1 MRIAIDIRKLHD
13 YGIGTYIRNLIREL
27 ARKDKKNEY
36 VLLCRKN
43 DLKRVA
49 ALGANFTGHVQ
60 SASNYSLTEQIAI
73 PSSLWRSGAT
83 LFHTPHYVLPL
94 LTPCRS
100 IVTIHDCIH
109 LKFPQYLP
117 NRIAHTY
124 AWANLWTATHK
135 ARRVLTVSEF
145 SKKDIVR
152 YFNIP
157 EEKVTVIPNAI
168 DERFK
173 IAPSEIEMARL
184 RDRYQLPNRFVMY
197 AGNIKPHKNIER
209 LIDAFALVHKRGL
222 DDIGLLVTGSEV
234 SQYSK
239 LRRAVHQYGLRKHV
253 RFLGFQTEANLAV
266 LYRLASVF
274 VIPSLYEGFGL
285 SPLEALAS
293 DTPVVASNASSLP
306 EVLGDAAILV
316 DPYEVRAI
324 ADGIVTALEDSD
336 VIRDLKRKGRVRVE
350 HFSWEHS
357 INRVK
362 RIYQEV
368 GAEH

>member
-13 YGIGTYIRNLIREL
+13 YGIGTYVRNLIREL

-60 SASNYSLTEQIAI
+60 SASNYSLTEQITI

-109 LKFPQYLP
+109 LKFSQYLP
-117 NRIAHTY
+117 NRIAHAY
-124 AWANLWTATHK
+124 AWTNLWTATHK
-135 ARRVLTVSEF
+135 ARRVITVSEF

-152 YFNIP
+152 YFDIP

-173 IAPSEIEMARL
+173 IVPSEIEMARL
-184 RDRYQLPNRFVMY
+184 HDRYQLPNRFVMY

-209 LIDAFALVHKRGL
+209 LIDAFALVHKLGL
-222 DDIGLLVTGSEV
+222 DDVGLLVTGSEV

-239 LRRAVHQYGLRKHV
+239 LRRAVHQHGLRKYV

-266 LYRLASVF
+266 LYRIASVF

-306 EVLGDAAILV
+306 
-316 DPYEVRAI
+316 
-324 ADGIVTALEDSD
+324 
-336 VIRDLKRKGRVRVE
+336 
-350 HFSWEHS
+350 
-357 INRVK
+357 
-362 RIYQEV
+362 
-368 GAEH
+368 

>member
-1 MRIAIDIRKLHD
+1 MRVAIDIRKWHD
-13 YGIGTYIRNLIREL
+13 YGIGTYIRNLVREL
-27 ARKDKKNEY
+27 ARLDDTTEY
-36 VLLCRKN
+36 FLLCRKP
-43 DLKRVA
+43 DLKQVKS
-49 ALGANFTGHVQ
+49 LGSNFTGLVQ
-60 SASNYSLTEQIAI
+60 SSSNYSVAEQISI
-73 PSSLWRSGAT
+73 PTILWQKEAT

-117 NRIAHTY
+117 NRIAYAY

-135 ARRVLTVSEF
+135 AQKVITVSEF

-152 YFNIP
+152 YFDIP
-157 EEKVTVIPNAI
+157 EDKITVIPNAI

-173 IAPSEIEMARL
+173 IAPSENEMVRL
-184 RDRYQLPNRFVMY
+184 RDRYQLPKRFVMY

-209 LIDAFALVHKRGL
+209 LIDAFALIHKRGL
-222 DDIGLLVTGSEV
+222 DDVGLLISGSEV
-234 SQYSK
+234 SKYSK
-239 LRRAVHQYGLRKHV
+239 LRRAVHRYGLHKHV
-253 RFLGFQTEANLAV
+253 RFLGYQTESSLAV

-293 DTPVVASNASSLP
+293 ETPVVASNVSSLP
-306 EVLGDAAILV
+306 EVLGNAAIFV
-316 DPYEVRAI
+316 NPYEADMI

-336 VIRDLKRKGRVRVE
+336 VITDLKEKGRIRVNRL
-350 HFSWEHS
+350 SWNQS
-357 INRVK
+357 VK
-362 RIYQEV
+362 KVKEIYQEV